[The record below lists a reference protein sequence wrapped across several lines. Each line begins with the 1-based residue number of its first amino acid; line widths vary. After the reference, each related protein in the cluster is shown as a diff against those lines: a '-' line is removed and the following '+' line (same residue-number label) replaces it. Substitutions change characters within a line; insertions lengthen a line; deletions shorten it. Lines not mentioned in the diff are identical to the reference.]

1 VGFDLHKWGYLPFE
15 CACVLVRDPALVRAT
30 FATSANYLAPTARGV
45 IAGGLPFAERVDA
58 HPKLERLAPVALN
71 VVCFRYAPGD
81 DAVNEEIL
89 LRLQE
94 TGVAVPSGTKVAG
107 RYAIRCAITNH
118 RTRCEDLDALVAAVA
133 TIRES
138 ITAPTR

>member
-1 VGFDLHKWGYLPFE
+1 
-15 CACVLVRDPALVRAT
+15 
-30 FATSANYLAPTARGV
+30 V
-45 IAGGLPFAERVDA
+45 IAGGLPFAERGIELTRGFKALKAWMSFKSHGIDALARMIENNVQQARYLAECIDA
-58 HPKLERLAPVALN
+58 HPDLERLAPVALN

-118 RTRCEDLDALVAAVA
+118 RTRREDLDALIEAVVAIGAKA
-133 TIRES
+133 LAR
-138 ITAPTR
+138 